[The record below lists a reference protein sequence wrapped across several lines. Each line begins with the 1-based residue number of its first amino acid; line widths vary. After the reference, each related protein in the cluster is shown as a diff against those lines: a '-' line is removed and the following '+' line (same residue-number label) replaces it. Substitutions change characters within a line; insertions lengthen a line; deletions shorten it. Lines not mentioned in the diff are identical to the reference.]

1 MRILL
6 YGLNYT
12 PELTGIGK
20 YTGEMAEWL
29 AAQGARVT
37 VVTAAPYYPAWRV
50 AAPYRTD
57 SYQSQTLRGVD
68 IVRCPLYVPR
78 RVTGLKRIVHLA
90 TFALTSLPVL
100 LWQAVWRRP
109 DVIVVIEPPLFAAP
123 AAWLA
128 ARLSGAKSWLHVQD
142 FEVDAAFELGLL
154 PKGRVRD
161 YVHGVERW
169 LMRRFDR
176 ATTISARMLDRLV
189 AKGVE
194 GARSGLFPN
203 WVDLER
209 IRPIAIRSDAKE
221 ITVLYSGTMGLKQ
234 GLETV
239 IHAAALLHEAGET
252 RLKFVLCGDGIAEG
266 NLQRAAAGVP
276 TVSFRPL
283 VPADRLNELLNEAD
297 IHVLPQRADAEDL
310 VFPSKL
316 TNMLASGRP
325 VVATANPGTQI
336 AMLLEHCGLAVP
348 PEDAQALAAALRS
361 LADDPDRRRE
371 LGLRARQ
378 TAEQLWDKHAVLTA
392 AFEPYMTAAA
402 VRAVHRSAAAADAP
416 LSEADTIA
424 ARVRA
429 FS

>member
-1 MRILL
+1 MRVLL

-29 AAQGARVT
+29 AAQGAHVT

-50 AAPYRTD
+50 APPYRTD

-78 RVTGLKRIVHLA
+78 RVTGLKRIAHLA

-100 LWQAVWRRP
+100 LWQAVWQRP

-128 ARLSGAKSWLHVQD
+128 ARLCGAKSWLHVQD

-154 PKGRVRD
+154 SKGRVRH
-161 YVHGVERW
+161 YVHGAERW

-176 ATTISARMLDRLV
+176 ATTVSARMLDRLV
-189 AKGVE
+189 DKGVE
-194 GARSGLFPN
+194 AARSGLFPN
-203 WVDLER
+203 WVDLEQ
-209 IRPIAIRSDAKE
+209 IRPIATRPDADE

-239 IHAAALLHEAGET
+239 IRAAALLHQAGEK
-252 RLKFVLCGDGIAEG
+252 RVKFVLCGDGIAK
-266 NLQRAAAGVP
+266 NKLQRATAGLP
-276 TVSFRPL
+276 TVCFRPL

-336 AMLLEHCGLAVP
+336 ATLLEHCGLTVP
-348 PEDAQALAAALRS
+348 PEDAHALADALRT
-361 LADDPDRRRE
+361 LADDPHRRQE

-378 TAEQLWDKHAVLTA
+378 TAEQLWGKHAVLAA
-392 AFEPYMTAAA
+392 AFEPYMAAAA
-402 VRAVHRSAAAADAP
+402 VRAAQGAAAAADAP
-416 LSEADTIA
+416 LRARESRRVA
-424 ARVRA
+424 ATR
-429 FS
+429 